1 MEPIRNEISLGK
13 FAPHEMLIEAEDNEP
28 YWKVMLRRITKE
40 EIDSWL
46 HKATPYWKVML
57 RRITKEEID
66 SWLHKA
72 TAEDSRMCG
81 SECSS
86 AGPPE
91 IPGSPPESRQ

>member
-1 MEPIRNEISLGK
+1 MEPIRNEISSGK
-13 FAPHEMLIEAEDNEP
+13 FAPHEMLMEAEDNE
-28 YWKVMLRRITKE
+28 
-40 EIDSWL
+40 
-46 HKATPYWKVML
+46 PYWKVML

-91 IPGSPPESRQ
+91 IPGSPPESRK